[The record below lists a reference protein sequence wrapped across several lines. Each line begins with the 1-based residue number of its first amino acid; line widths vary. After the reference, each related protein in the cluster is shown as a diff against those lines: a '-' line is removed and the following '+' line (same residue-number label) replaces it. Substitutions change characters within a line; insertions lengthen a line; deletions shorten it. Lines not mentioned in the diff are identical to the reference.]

1 MANFTVRDAAPAY
14 LGAAMFFQP
23 GATRTSNS
31 PTLARYTNPS
41 GSIVELQSVGGTFG
55 AGGVPT
61 GGTVVGA
68 TLFAA
73 DTITAKL
80 SAPIAAKT
88 KVIAGGAIFNCEAD
102 ACVAIAKSQTYSV
115 AACKTIADKVGPVT
129 SFAGF
134 KTFDDT
140 KLSDCNAKVMAKAGG
155 ATTLAKQ

>member
-1 MANFTVRDAAPAY
+1 MKLQLIAAC
-14 LGAAMFFQP
+14 AALI
-23 GATRTSNS
+23 
-31 PTLARYTNPS
+31 TLSA
-41 GSIVELQSVGGTFG
+41 GS
-55 AGGVPT
+55 A
-61 GGTVVGA
+61 
-68 TLFAA
+68 FAA

-88 KVIAGGAIFNCEAD
+88 KFIAGGAIFNCEAD

-134 KTFDDT
+134 KTFDVT